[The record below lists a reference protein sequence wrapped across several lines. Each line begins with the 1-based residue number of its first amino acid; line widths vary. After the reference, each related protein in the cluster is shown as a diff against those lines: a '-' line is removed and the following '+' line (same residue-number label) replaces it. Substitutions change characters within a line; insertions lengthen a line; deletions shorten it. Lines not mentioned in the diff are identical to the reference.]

1 MGAWSHEPFGN
12 DTALDWAAELATVK
26 NLAVIEA
33 AFDAVNEDGE
43 DYLDAS
49 AGEEAVAAA
58 QALAGLMSPAIL
70 ANACPES
77 VQDWARQMAEQPNP
91 ALKRKARQA
100 LQRVLS
106 ESSELRELWGETDDF
121 AAWQDS
127 LRGLQAVIGT

>member
-12 DTALDWAAELATVK
+12 DTALDWAAELATASD
-26 NLAVIEA
+26 LSVIES
-33 AFDAVNEDGE
+33 AFDAVND
-43 DYLDAS
+43 DAQAYLDAS

-58 QALAGLMSPAIL
+58 QVLAGLMTPALL
-70 ANACPES
+70 ASACPES
-77 VQDWARQMAEQPNP
+77 IQAWARQVTAQPNP

-106 ESSELRELWGETDDF
+106 ESSELRDLWEETDDY

-127 LRGLQAVIGT
+127 LRGLQAVIGS